1 MKKRILACL
10 LMMCMLVTMVPATAF
25 AAEDIAPTD
34 ELSQNP
40 ADDIG
45 GEGGPVL
52 DDSVTDDGESE
63 NSASDDVAQNAG
75 QPENPFDNAAPAA
88 DSTMVAE
95 NVEITIDGITY
106 TIDFYS
112 DGTNRWANIWKMT
125 NPATP
130 TEVTL
135 PRVAEYNG
143 EEYLVTEIQFSMWDK
158 CRNVTKL
165 TLPDSLTTVNSSSFY
180 KFPDLTEMTIPGSI
194 KNFGG
199 SFQNMD
205 KLETLTFEE
214 GVEEISG
221 NSMLKGC
228 KALTEINLPSSLKR
242 ITAPAA
248 FSGAT
253 ALESIT
259 LPEGLVVTEGSL
271 FDGCTSLTSVEL
283 PDSMT
288 EIPSSTFS
296 GCTSLKSVTA
306 KQTITSIGDSAFYK
320 CSALTTIP
328 DLGQVTKIGYNAFEE
343 CKALTGPLDL
353 SNVTEM
359 KSNAF
364 YNCTELTGSLDLSKL
379 NKIPSKAF
387 SYTSVDSV
395 TLSDELTAI
404 EKWAFLYTDISTI
417 QFPNTLTSIG
427 TYAFW
432 NAKKLGGTVTIPD
445 SVTTIGELA
454 FSGTAVEKFE
464 IGSGVESLN
473 ANIFEKNTALQEII
487 IDNTQYSVTITG
499 TLPEGVTVT
508 YTQQSIND
516 SVGDK
521 ISGTADAPT
530 LQEAVNAAAA
540 AENGGTVTLEKNIK
554 LDKTVTVPAGKTVTI
569 TAEKPLQIAGT
580 KTVTDLKNL
589 FVVEEGGSLVITGK
603 VTLFGRYNSGSA
615 ILNYGALELTGE
627 AVVMKAKINSDRA
640 NGLGSAGLG
649 VIDSRGENAVFTL
662 SGGKITDNA
671 LIDDGMSYSGIVRAS
686 DGAQVKITGGEIS
699 DNNAS
704 AAEALN
710 CSSGLLLYENAS
722 GTMTGGTIS
731 GNTGHRGSAVMLWGD
746 DENNR
751 TSFELS
757 RNGTISNNTC
767 TTAGKVTGSGAV
779 HVESNAAFTMTGGEI
794 SGNKGIQGAGVCVVD
809 GNLQTEKTE
818 YRTAFVMEGGVI
830 SGNTGHTG
838 GGIYSYSNGV
848 ELKSGNITGNKAS
861 NMGGGIYSEGNY
873 DYYST
878 LHLSNALISG
888 NTARQGGGLWFCA
901 TGKATVHVTEG
912 AVIFDNTA
920 KDDGIQKAAGDDFV
934 FSAFE
939 ADDYPA
945 TLSNR
950 ILGGG
955 AVRWYH
961 DGGVYLPSA
970 GVYPTTS
977 ENTPR
982 YGMEDADPDPVTVTN
997 YKKCIALKSVPLS
1010 EDVKK
1015 MAKDNAVLMITGN
1028 TADKGGGIGSNGGI
1042 VIGKEATTSVA
1053 VSKTWS
1059 GDSASSRPDHVI
1071 VDLLNDGHV
1080 IDTVSLTAEN
1090 GWQYTFEGLPKT
1102 DKNGKEY
1109 QYTISEREVPGYT
1122 SQITGDALIGFTI
1135 TNKKNSTG
1143 GGGGGSTGG
1152 GTDYILHYE
1161 SNGGTEYKDERYKKN
1176 TVVELDKLPTRE
1188 GYTFTGWYADKELT
1202 DRITSIKMTSD
1213 KTVYAGWEPTG
1224 VPEWLNGDDHFA
1236 YVIGYTDGTVRPL
1249 SNISRAEVAAI
1260 FFRLLN
1266 EDIREK
1272 NLTTINTFDDV
1283 NEGMWCNMAISTI
1296 AKLGIVKGRTAER
1309 FDPNA
1314 PITRAEFAAI
1324 CARFDTSKH
1333 DGDSNFTDISGYWA
1347 EAEIERAASL
1357 GWVRGY
1363 TDGTFRPGNHITRA
1377 EAMTMINRVLKRLPE
1392 DEDDLLDGMNVW
1404 PDNKPDAWYYLAVQ
1418 EATNSHDFTRK
1429 SDAVHEHWTKMTTD
1443 PNWTQYQ

>member
-63 NSASDDVAQNAG
+63 NSASDDAAQNAG

-112 DGTNRWANIWKMT
+112 DGTNRWANIWKVT

-180 KFPDLTEMTIPGSI
+180 KFPNLTEMTIPGGI

-199 SFQNMD
+199 SFQNMN
-205 KLETLTFEE
+205 KLKTLTFEE
-214 GVEEISG
+214 GVEEISS

-228 KALTEINLPSSLKR
+228 EALTEINLPSSLKR

-364 YNCTELTGSLDLSKL
+364 YDCTELTGSLDLSKL

-464 IGSGVESLN
+464 IGSGVESLD
-473 ANIFEKNTALQEII
+473 AKIFADNTALKEIV
-487 IDNTQYSVTITG
+487 IDNTQDNIKITG

-508 YTQQSIND
+508 YTQQSID
-516 SVGDK
+516 DGVGDT
-521 ISGTADAPT
+521 ISDAQDAPT
-530 LQEAVNAAAA
+530 LQEAVNTAAA
-540 AENGGTVTLEKNIK
+540 AENDGTVTLEKNIK
-554 LDKTVTVPAGKTVTI
+554 LDEAVTVPAGKTVTI
-569 TAEKPLQIAGT
+569 TADGPVQIAG
-580 KTVTDLKNL
+580 KTATNLKNL
-589 FVVEEGGSLVITGK
+589 FVVQEGGSLVITGQ

-615 ILNYGALELTGE
+615 ILNYGALELTGD
-627 AVVMKAKINSDRA
+627 AVVTKTKINSDSA
-640 NGLGSAGLG
+640 NGLDSVGVG

-671 LIDDGMSYSGIVRAS
+671 LTSDRVSYSGIVRAS
-686 DGAQVKITGGEIS
+686 DGAHVEITGGEIS
-699 DNNAS
+699 NNNAS
-704 AAEALN
+704 IAAALN

-757 RNGTISNNTC
+757 GNGTISNNTC
-767 TTAGKVTGSGAV
+767 TTVGKVTGSGAV

-1363 TDGTFRPGNHITRA
+1363 TDGTFRPSNHITRA

>member
-1 MKKRILACL
+1 M
-10 LMMCMLVTMVPATAF
+10 
-25 AAEDIAPTD
+25 
-34 ELSQNP
+34 
-40 ADDIG
+40 
-45 GEGGPVL
+45 
-52 DDSVTDDGESE
+52 
-63 NSASDDVAQNAG
+63 
-75 QPENPFDNAAPAA
+75 
-88 DSTMVAE
+88 
-95 NVEITIDGITY
+95 
-106 TIDFYS
+106 
-112 DGTNRWANIWKMT
+112 
-125 NPATP
+125 
-130 TEVTL
+130 
-135 PRVAEYNG
+135 
-143 EEYLVTEIQFSMWDK
+143 
-158 CRNVTKL
+158 
-165 TLPDSLTTVNSSSFY
+165 
-180 KFPDLTEMTIPGSI
+180 
-194 KNFGG
+194 
-199 SFQNMD
+199 
-205 KLETLTFEE
+205 
-214 GVEEISG
+214 
-221 NSMLKGC
+221 
-228 KALTEINLPSSLKR
+228 
-242 ITAPAA
+242 
-248 FSGAT
+248 
-253 ALESIT
+253 
-259 LPEGLVVTEGSL
+259 
-271 FDGCTSLTSVEL
+271 
-283 PDSMT
+283 
-288 EIPSSTFS
+288 
-296 GCTSLKSVTA
+296 
-306 KQTITSIGDSAFYK
+306 
-320 CSALTTIP
+320 
-328 DLGQVTKIGYNAFEE
+328 GQVTKIGYNAFEE

-364 YNCTELTGSLDLSKL
+364 YDCTELTGSLDLSKL

-473 ANIFEKNTALQEII
+473 ANIFEDNTALQEIV
-487 IDNTQYSVTITG
+487 IDNTQDNVKITG
-499 TLPEGVTVT
+499 TIPESVTVI
-508 YTQQSIND
+508 YTQQPIDD

-521 ISGTADAPT
+521 ISDAQDAPT
-530 LQEAVNAAAA
+530 LQDAVNEA

-554 LDKTVTVPAGKTVTI
+554 LNQAVTVPAGKTVTI
-569 TAEKPLQIAGT
+569 TADEPFQIAGT
-580 KTVTDLKNL
+580 KTATDLKNL
-589 FVVEEGGSLVITGK
+589 FVVEKGGSLVITGQ

-615 ILNYGALELTGE
+615 ILNYGALELTGD
-627 AVVMKAKINSDRA
+627 AVVTKTKINSDSA
-640 NGLGSAGLG
+640 NGLGSVGLG
-649 VIDSRGENAVFTL
+649 VVDSRGENAVFTL

-671 LIDDGMSYSGIVRAS
+671 LTGNGMSYSGIVRAS
-686 DGAQVKITGGEIS
+686 DGARVEITGGEIS

-794 SGNKGIQGAGVCVVD
+794 SGNKGVQGAGVCVVD
-809 GNLQTEKTE
+809 GNLQTGDPE
-818 YRTAFVMEGGVI
+818 YRTAFVMEGGTI
-830 SGNTGHTG
+830 SGNVGSTG

-848 ELKSGNITGNKAS
+848 ELKSGNITGNKAL

-901 TGKATVHVTEG
+901 TGKAAVHVTEG
-912 AVIFDNTA
+912 AAIFDNTA

-934 FSAFE
+934 FSARP

-950 ILGGG
+950 VLGGG

-1109 QYTISEREVPGYT
+1109 HYTISEREVPGYT

-1152 GTDYILHYE
+1152 GIDYILHYE

-1176 TVVELDKLPTRE
+1176 TVVELDKVPTRE

-1213 KTVYAGWEPTG
+1213 KTVYAGWEPTS

-1266 EDIREK
+1266 EDIREE
-1272 NLTTINTFDDV
+1272 NLTSTNTFADV
-1283 NEGMWCNMAISTI
+1283 NDGMWCNMAISTI

>member
-10 LMMCMLVTMVPATAF
+10 LMICMLVTMLPATAF

-40 ADDIG
+40 ADGIG
-45 GEGGPVL
+45 SEGDSVL
-52 DDSVTDDGESE
+52 DGSVTDNGESE
-63 NSASDDVAQNAG
+63 NSASDDAAQNAE
-75 QPENPFDNAAPAA
+75 QPENLSDNSAPIA

-95 NVEITIDGITY
+95 NIEITIDGITY

-135 PRVAEYNG
+135 PRVAEYDG

-180 KFPDLTEMTIPGSI
+180 KFPNLTEMTIPGSI

-214 GVEEISG
+214 GVEEISS

-271 FDGCTSLTSVEL
+271 FDGCTSLTSIEL

-296 GCTSLKSVTA
+296 DCTSLESVTA

-328 DLGQVTKIGYNAFEE
+328 DLGQVTTIGYNAFEE

-464 IGSGVESLN
+464 IGSGVESLD
-473 ANIFEKNTALQEII
+473 ANIFEDNTALQEII
-487 IDNTQYSVTITG
+487 IDNTQDNIKILG
-499 TLPEGVTVT
+499 TLPVGVTVI
-508 YTQQSIND
+508 YTQQSIDD

-521 ISGTADAPT
+521 ISDAQDAPT
-530 LQEAVNAAAA
+530 LQEAVNEA

-554 LDKTVTVPAGKTVTI
+554 LTDTVTVPAGKTVTI
-569 TAEKPLQIAGT
+569 TAEAPFQIAGT
-580 KTVTDLKNL
+580 KTATDLKNL
-589 FVVEEGGSLVITGK
+589 FVVREGGSLVITGQ

-615 ILNYGALELTGE
+615 ILNYGALELTGD
-627 AVVMKAKINSDRA
+627 AVVTKTKINSDSA
-640 NGLGSAGLG
+640 NGLDSAGVG
-649 VIDSRGENAVFTL
+649 VVDSRGENAVFTL

-671 LIDDGMSYSGIVRAS
+671 LTSDRVSYSGIVRAS
-686 DGAQVKITGGEIS
+686 DGAHVEITGGEIS
-699 DNNAS
+699 NNSAS
-704 AAEALN
+704 AAAALN

-722 GTMTGGTIS
+722 GTMTGGTIF

-767 TTAGKVTGSGAV
+767 TTVGKVTGSGAV
-779 HVESNAAFTMTGGEI
+779 HVENNAEFTMTGGEI
-794 SGNKGIQGAGVCVVD
+794 SGNKGGNGAGVCVVD
-809 GNLQTEKTE
+809 GNLQTGDPE
-818 YRTAFVMEGGVI
+818 YRTAFVMEGGTI
-830 SGNTGHTG
+830 SGNTGSTG

-848 ELKSGNITGNKAS
+848 ELKSGNITGNKAL

-873 DYYST
+873 NYYST
-878 LHLSNALISG
+878 LHLSNTLISG

-901 TGKATVHVTEG
+901 TGEATVHVTEG
-912 AVIFDNTA
+912 AAIFDNTA
-920 KDDGIQKAAGDDFV
+920 RDSDNQKAAGDDFV
-934 FSAFE
+934 FSARP

-950 ILGGG
+950 VLGGG
-955 AVRWYH
+955 AVHWYH

-970 GVYPTTS
+970 GVYPTTND
-977 ENTPR
+977 NTPR
-982 YGMEDADPDPVTVTN
+982 YGMEGADPDPVTVTD
-997 YKKCIALKSVPLS
+997 YKNCIALKSVPLS

-1090 GWQYTFEGLPKT
+1090 GWQYTFEGLPTT

-1109 QYTISEREVPGYT
+1109 QYTISEREIPGYT

-1143 GGGGGSTGG
+1143 GGGGGNTGG

-1161 SNGGTEYKDERYKKN
+1161 SNGGTEYKDERYSKN
-1176 TVVELDKLPTRE
+1176 TVVKLDKVPTRE

-1266 EDIREK
+1266 EDIREE
-1272 NLTTINTFDDV
+1272 NLTSANTFTDV
-1283 NEGMWCNMAISTI
+1283 NDGMWCNMSISTI

-1324 CARFDTSKH
+1324 CARFDTSKR
-1333 DGDSNFTDISGYWA
+1333 DGDSNFTDISGHWA

-1357 GWVRGY
+1357 GWIMGY
-1363 TDGTFRPGNHITRA
+1363 TDGTFRPNNHITRA

>member
-45 GEGGPVL
+45 GEGGSVL

-63 NSASDDVAQNAG
+63 NSASDDAAQNAE
-75 QPENPFDNAAPAA
+75 QPENPSDNAAPAA

-95 NVEITIDGITY
+95 DEVIPVDGIEY
-106 TIDFYS
+106 TLDLYS
-112 DGTNRWANIWKMT
+112 DGTAKLTDIVASAD
-125 NPATP
+125 PA
-130 TEVTL
+130 EVTI
-135 PRVAEYNG
+135 PSSVIYEGTEYS
-143 EEYLVTEIQFSMWDK
+143 VTSMQFGFFSSK
-158 CRNVTKL
+158 RKNITKL
-165 TLPDSLTTVNSSSFY
+165 TLPDSLTTVNSSSFG
-180 KFPDLTEMTIPGSI
+180 KFPNLTEMKIPGSI

-199 SFQNMD
+199 NFQNMG

-214 GVEEISG
+214 GVEEISA
-221 NSMLKGC
+221 NSMLNGC
-228 KALTEINLPSSLKR
+228 DSLTAINLPSSLKR

-253 ALESIT
+253 ALESIA
-259 LPEGLVVTEGSL
+259 LPEGLVVEEGSL
-271 FDGCTSLTSVEL
+271 FSDCTSLTSVEL

-296 GCTSLKSVTA
+296 GCTSLQSVTA

-320 CSALTTIP
+320 CSALTAIP
-328 DLGQVTKIGYNAFEE
+328 DLGQVTKIGYNAFEYCGE
-343 CKALTGPLDL
+343 LTGPLDL

-359 KSNAF
+359 GSSAF
-364 YNCTELTGSLDLSKL
+364 NECRKLKGALDLSNL
-379 NKIPSKAF
+379 NVIPSYAF
-387 SYTSVDSV
+387 TYAAGINSIKF
-395 TLSDELTAI
+395 SD
-404 EKWAFLYTDISTI
+404 
-417 QFPNTLTSIG
+417 NLTSIG
-427 TYAFW
+427 NWAFVWANVTELTFPETLEKIGTYVFYSSET
-432 NAKKLGGTVTIPD
+432 LTGTVKIPD
-445 SVTTIGELA
+445 SVTSIGNGA
-454 FSGTAVEKFE
+454 FAGTSVERFE

-473 ANIFEKNTALQEII
+473 ANIFEDNTALQEII
-487 IDNTQYSVTITG
+487 IDNTQDNVKITG
-499 TLPEGVTVT
+499 TIPEGVTVT
-508 YTQQSIND
+508 YTQQSIED
-516 SVGDK
+516 SVGDT
-521 ISGTADAPT
+521 ISDAADAPT
-530 LQEAVNAAAA
+530 LQEAVTAAAA

-554 LDKTVTVPAGKTVTI
+554 LNQAVTVPAGKTVTI
-569 TAEKPLQIAGT
+569 TADEPFQIAGT
-580 KTVTDLKNL
+580 KTATDLKNL
-589 FVVEEGGSLVITGK
+589 FVVEKGGSLVITGQ

-615 ILNYGALELTGE
+615 ILNYGALELTGD
-627 AVVMKAKINSDRA
+627 AVVTKTKINSDSA
-640 NGLGSAGLG
+640 NGLGSVGLG
-649 VIDSRGENAVFTL
+649 VVDSRGENAVFTL

-671 LIDDGMSYSGIVRAS
+671 LTGNGMSYSGIVRAS
-686 DGAQVKITGGEIS
+686 DGARVEITGGEIS

-1324 CARFDTSKH
+1324 CARFDTSKRT
-1333 DGDSNFTDISGYWA
+1333 GDSGFTDISGHWA

-1357 GWVRGY
+1357 GWIMGY
-1363 TDGTFRPGNHITRA
+1363 TDGTFRPENYITRA

-1404 PDNKPDAWYYLAVQ
+1404 PDNKPDAWYYLEVQ

>member
-34 ELSQNP
+34 ELSQNL

-63 NSASDDVAQNAG
+63 NSASDDAAQNAG

-228 KALTEINLPSSLKR
+228 EALTEINLPSSLKR

-283 PDSMT
+283 PDSMM

-296 GCTSLKSVTA
+296 GCTSLQSVTA

-320 CSALTTIP
+320 CSVLTTIP

-487 IDNTQYSVTITG
+487 IDNTQDSVTITG

-901 TGKATVHVTEG
+901 TGKAAVHVTEG
-912 AVIFDNTA
+912 AAIFDNTA

-934 FSAFE
+934 FSARP

-950 ILGGG
+950 VLGGG

-1161 SNGGTEYKDERYKKN
+1161 SNGGTEYKDERYSKN
-1176 TVVELDKLPTRE
+1176 TIVELDKVPTRE